1 MNCTKKELSE
11 WAMAV
16 KARDGYICQECGVT
30 SELHSHHIK
39 PKSIFPDLALDVA
52 NGVTLCRECHAN
64 VHEGKIRSFLLS
76 GRFSSRRPKR
86 SRKTAVVIEPGGRM
100 TPDAFKRWLADMKS
114 AGLAK
119 SDADCARLLGYRDV
133 AIQKRNG
140 GDQRLAMA
148 CTAAL
153 HRMQAYE

>member
-1 MNCTKKELSE
+1 MVAL
-11 WAMAV
+11 
-16 KARDGYICQECGVT
+16 IT
-30 SELHSHHIK
+30 S
-39 PKSIFPDLALDVA
+39 
-52 NGVTLCRECHAN
+52 
-64 VHEGKIRSFLLS
+64 
-76 GRFSSRRPKR
+76 
-86 SRKTAVVIEPGGRM
+86 
-100 TPDAFKRWLADMKS
+100 DAFKRWLADMKS